1 MTLPNSESPLSEGA
15 ALLQNPLTNKG
26 SAFTLDERERL
37 GLQGL
42 LPAAC
47 TTIQQQA
54 DRIYAHLS
62 KLEDP
67 LDVYIELAALQDRNE
82 TLFYYLLRAH
92 LLEYMPV
99 VYTPTVGLA
108 TQKFSSIFRHR
119 RGVWITPDHRGKIR
133 TVLNNAAHG
142 RNIKLMVVTDNESI
156 LGIGDQGAGGIAIS
170 IGKLSLYTTAAGID
184 PNSTLPVSLDVGTN
198 NTELLGDPNYLGWP
212 HERIRGEQYDTLVDE
227 FVDAVKELFPEA
239 LIQWEDF
246 RKDNALNI
254 LARHQH
260 RVLSFNDDMQGTGAI
275 TLAGI
280 LSALRLLKS
289 ELTDQR
295 IVIYGAGAAGFG
307 IAGQIKA
314 ALRLKGV
321 AEHDLENHIA
331 VLDSGGLLVDDREYR
346 DHYKKNLQ
354 WTLKGAQNYGL
365 GDPEKRN
372 LSEVVEGF
380 KPTILIGSSGQA
392 GAFSENIVR
401 AMHANVERP
410 IIMPLSN
417 PTSNCEALPADLI
430 EWTDGKAL
438 IATGSPFAKVKY
450 AGREIQIGQ
459 GNNVFVFPALGQAAL
474 VVKASRVSDAMITE
488 AAQALA
494 DTVTDEELAN
504 GLLYP
509 SVQRLSEVTTIV
521 AARIAKCAVEE
532 GLARQV
538 PDDIAKAIEASIWK
552 PVYPTY

>member
-1 MTLPNSESPLSEGA
+1 MSPPISEAAFPEGA
-15 ALLQNPLTNKG
+15 AILQNPLTNKG
-26 SAFTLDERERL
+26 SAFTLGERERL

-47 TTIQQQA
+47 NTIQQQEE
-54 DRIYAHLS
+54 RIYAHLS
-62 KLEDP
+62 KLDNP

-92 LLEYMPV
+92 LEEYMPV
-99 VYTPTVGLA
+99 VYTPTVGMA

-119 RGVWITPDHRGKIR
+119 RGVWITPEHCGHIK
-133 TVLNNAAHG
+133 TVLENAAHG
-142 RNIKLMVVTDNESI
+142 RNIKLMVVTDNEAI

-170 IGKLSLYTTAAGID
+170 IGKLSLYTTAAGIN
-184 PNSTLPVSLDVGTN
+184 PACTLPVSLDVGTN
-198 NTELLGDPNYLGWP
+198 NTDLLEDPNYLGWP
-212 HERIRGEQYDTLVDE
+212 HERIRGEVYDALVDE
-227 FVDAVKELFPEA
+227 FVRAVKSLFPEA

-254 LARHQH
+254 LARHQNQ
-260 RVLSFNDDMQGTGAI
+260 VLSFNDDMQGTGAI

-280 LSALRLLKS
+280 LSALRLLDS
-289 ELTDQR
+289 DLTDQR

-321 AEHDLENHIA
+321 PEDKLQDHIA
-331 VLDSGGLLVDDREYR
+331 ILDSGGLLVEDRKYR
-346 DHYKKNLQ
+346 DHYKKTLQ
-354 WTLKGAQNYGL
+354 WTLEGARNQGL
-365 GDPEKRN
+365 EDTNKRT
-372 LSEVVEGF
+372 LSNVVSHF
-380 KPTILIGSSGQA
+380 KPTILIGTSGQA
-392 GAFSENIVR
+392 NSFTEAIVR
-401 AMHANVERP
+401 NMQANVERP

-417 PTSNCEALPADLI
+417 PTSNTEALPSDLV

-438 IATGSPFAKVKY
+438 IATGSPFGSVTY

-474 VVKASRVSDAMITE
+474 VVKATKVTDAMITE

-494 DTVTDEELAN
+494 DTVTDEELAS
-504 GLLYP
+504 GMLYP
-509 SVQRLSEVTTIV
+509 AVKRLSEVTSIV
-521 AARIAKCAVEE
+521 AARVALCAVKE
-532 GLARQV
+532 GVARAA
-538 PDDIAKAIEASIWK
+538 PNDIEAAIKASIWE